1 VCIVIHGNEKQDF
14 FNVLDCLPRLYLGG
28 FNVNVPLEHN
38 EFLLGLMFLT
48 SLELIHWTFCFAED
62 QDQNGHG

>member
-1 VCIVIHGNEKQDF
+1 MGMKSKIF
-14 FNVLDCLPRLYLGG
+14 FNVSDCLSSMYLGG

-62 QDQNGHG
+62 QDQDGHG